1 MYERILLHQVVT
13 VFENLHRGRILC
25 SAVGGENMLLTGGDS
40 TVCSTYHY
48 IILTL
53 HFILHVPEC
62 SVNHVNNTLHVQMT
76 KAVSPLDCVCLG
88 DEECRV
94 EGPLSCAAPIE
105 AHPPWSH

>member
-40 TVCSTYHY
+40 TVRSTYHY

-53 HFILHVPEC
+53 RFILYVPAC
-62 SVNHVNNTLHVQMT
+62 SVNHVKNTLELE
-76 KAVSPLDCVCLG
+76 KCG
-88 DEECRV
+88 E
-94 EGPLSCAAPIE
+94 
-105 AHPPWSH
+105 